1 MGRIKSIKIL
11 MDIKMVPYPDFF
23 TRKLH
28 KAGLPVSGDFW
39 QPGQCSKKGLDLTMP
54 ATLPILANQ

>member
-1 MGRIKSIKIL
+1 MGRIKSIIL
-11 MDIKMVPYPDFF
+11 MDVSMVFYPGFF
-23 TRKLH
+23 TFRKVH